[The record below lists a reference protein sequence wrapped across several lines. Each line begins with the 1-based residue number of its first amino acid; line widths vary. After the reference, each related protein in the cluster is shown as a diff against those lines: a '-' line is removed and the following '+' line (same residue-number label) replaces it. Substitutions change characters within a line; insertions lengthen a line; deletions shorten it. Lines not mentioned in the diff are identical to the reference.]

1 MKRLLLFL
9 IPAAYLAAGV
19 GNRAGLLP
27 PLHLSAGANMCHLV
41 LLGMTF
47 AAGMALP
54 SGK

>member
-1 MKRLLLFL
+1 MKRALLFL

-19 GNRAGLLP
+19 GTRVGLLP
-27 PLHLSAGANMCHLV
+27 PLRLSAGVNMCHVV

-54 SGK
+54 SEK